1 MEMTWDGLP
10 VAQERPYASCVVV
23 WREATAGREFLVLHR
38 AHFGPDFAGDW
49 AWTPPSGARQP
60 GPDAA
65 AARELPEETGLDLP
79 LTQVESANPDAALY
93 VAEAPSDAGVVL
105 MPSTTRIAGCRS
117 RPRLGS
123 VCRRRSR
130 TSSEPPRRSWTDGN
144 GQWAA
149 SGGGS
154 TIGCVLRRL
163 RIENLVLIREAEL
176 ELAPGLNAI
185 TGETGA
191 GKTILAQALGLL
203 LGAKGDA
210 SYVGAAGDEAYVE
223 AELDLPDELEELAEL
238 RPEDEDALV
247 VSRRVF
253 ADGRTRAYAWGRAA
267 AREDVAA
274 AVERVVAM
282 SGQFEQR
289 RLARPSYQLEV
300 LDRFCGEDQ
309 LVRRATARTAWRDLQ
324 AARRR
329 HDELTANAAFAEVRL
344 GELRVLV
351 EDTEGMESGD
361 ENRLRTERERHRHV
375 ADLAAGAAAA
385 AAALAPDDGD
395 GATGLVALAERSVA
409 PLERLAPE
417 LQRVG
422 DELRDVELR
431 LREAASD
438 LHAFLASLEA
448 EPGRLEEIEAEL
460 DRIAEA
466 RRRFRCETYD
476 ELLARRE
483 EARAELA
490 ALEDGSDPAE
500 VAARELAEAEARV
513 HALTLEL
520 RAERN
525 AAAPA
530 FADAVAA
537 ELRGVGMGD
546 GEFVCELRE
555 RDEAGSTGVDDAVFL
570 VRPNAGLPFAP
581 VAETASGGELSRIA
595 LAIAAVAGGDTLVFD
610 EIDAGIG
617 GETAHAV
624 GGLLRRLAEHAQIV
638 TITHVPQIAA
648 LADRHFR
655 VEKTPG
661 DPTHTRIEQLGDER
675 RKAELERM
683 LGGQEFLA
691 AVRG

>member
-1 MEMTWDGLP
+1 VGG
-10 VAQERPYASCVVV
+10 V
-23 WREATAGREFLVLHR
+23 
-38 AHFGPDFAGDW
+38 GPRVYD
-49 AWTPPSGARQP
+49 R
-60 GPDAA
+60 
-65 AARELPEETGLDLP
+65 
-79 LTQVESANPDAALY
+79 
-93 VAEAPSDAGVVL
+93 
-105 MPSTTRIAGCRS
+105 
-117 RPRLGS
+117 
-123 VCRRRSR
+123 
-130 TSSEPPRRSWTDGN
+130 
-144 GQWAA
+144 
-149 SGGGS
+149 
-154 TIGCVLRRL
+154 CVLRRL
-163 RIENLVLIREAEL
+163 RIENLVLIQEAEL

-203 LGAKGDA
+203 LGAKGDD
-210 SYVGAAGDEAYVE
+210 SYVGAAAQEAYVE
-223 AELDLPDELEELAEL
+223 AELDLHDGLEELAEL

-253 ADGRTRAYAWGRAA
+253 GDGRTRAYAWGRAA

-274 AVERVVAM
+274 AVEHVVAM

-300 LDRFCGEDQ
+300 LDRFCGAEQ
-309 LVRRATARTAWRDLQ
+309 LARRAAARTAWRDLQ

-329 HDELTANAAFAEVRL
+329 HDELTANAALA
-344 GELRVLV
+344 ELRLAELRALV
-351 EDTEGMESGD
+351 EDTEGMEPGEED
-361 ENRLRTERERHRHV
+361 KLRTERERHRHV
-375 ADLAAGAAAA
+375 AELAAGAAEA
-385 AAALAPDDGD
+385 AAALTPDDGG
-395 GATGLVALAERSVA
+395 GATDLVALAERSIA

-417 LQRVG
+417 LQRAG

-431 LREAASD
+431 LRETASD

-448 EPGRLEEIEAEL
+448 EPGRLEEIEAAL
-460 DRIAEA
+460 DRFAETK
-466 RRRFRCETYD
+466 RRFQCASYD
-476 ELLARRE
+476 ELLARRD
-483 EARAELA
+483 EAHAELT

-500 VAARELAEAEARV
+500 LVARELADAEAHV
-513 HALTLEL
+513 EALTLEL

-537 ELRGVGMGD
+537 ELRGVGMGE

-555 RDEAGSTGVDDAVFL
+555 RDEPGSTGADDAVFL

-624 GGLLRRLAEHAQIV
+624 GGLLQRLAEHAQVV
-638 TITHVPQIAA
+638 TITHLPQIAA

-661 DPTHTRIEQLGDER
+661 DPTHTRIEQLGDKE